1 MTPERLR
8 TLFWDTNIERFEP
21 KTYPRYTIERV
32 LEHGDEEAVAWLLRL
47 FTKDEIR
54 AVLRQGR
61 RLSARSATFW
71 ALVFNV
77 PIEDV
82 AALSSGR

>member
-54 AVLRQGR
+54 AVLCQGR

>member
-32 LEHGDEEAVAWLLRL
+32 LEHGDEDAVAWLLRL
-47 FTKDEIR
+47 FTRDEIR
-54 AVLRQGR
+54 ATLRDGH
-61 RLSARSATFW
+61 RLSPRSATFW

-77 PIEDV
+77 PIEDI

>member
-8 TLFWDTNIERFEP
+8 ALFWDTNIERFEP
-21 KTYPRYTIERV
+21 KAYPRYTIERV

-47 FTKDEIR
+47 FTRDEIR
-54 AVLRQGR
+54 AALRDGR
-61 RLSARSATFW
+61 RLSPRSATFW

>member
-1 MTPERLR
+1 MTSERLR

-47 FTKDEIR
+47 FTLDEVR
-54 AVLRQGR
+54 AALRGSH
-61 RLSARSATFW
+61 RLSPRSATFW
-71 ALVFNV
+71 ALFFDVS
-77 PIEDV
+77 IEEV
-82 AALSSGR
+82 AALGSGR

>member
-8 TLFWDTNIERFEP
+8 TLFWDTNIERFDP

-32 LEHGDEEAVAWLLRL
+32 LEHGDEDAVSWLLRL
-47 FTKDEIR
+47 FTDDEVR
-54 AVLRQGR
+54 AALRDAR
-61 RLSARSATFW
+61 RLSPRSATFW

-77 PIEDV
+77 PTEDV
-82 AALSSGR
+82 AALSGGR

>member
-8 TLFWDTNIERFEP
+8 TLFWDTNIESFEP

-47 FTKDEIR
+47 FTRDEVR
-54 AVLRQGR
+54 AALRGGR
-61 RLSARSATFW
+61 RLSPRSATFW
-71 ALVFNV
+71 ALVFEV
-77 PIEDV
+77 PVEDV

>member
-32 LEHGDEEAVAWLLRL
+32 LEHGDEEAMAWLLRL
-47 FTKDEIR
+47 FTRDEIR
-54 AVLRQGR
+54 ATLRDAR
-61 RLSARSATFW
+61 RLSPRSATFW

-77 PIEDV
+77 PTEGV
-82 AALSSGR
+82 AAISGGR

>member
-1 MTPERLR
+1 MTTERLR

-21 KTYPRYTIERV
+21 QTYPRYTIERV

-47 FTKDEIR
+47 FTRDEIR
-54 AVLRQGR
+54 AVLRRAQR
-61 RLSARSATFW
+61 RSPRSATFW

-77 PIEDV
+77 PPEDV
-82 AALSSGR
+82 AALSSGH